1 MVPSTLDE
9 MGVVVVVEGADSVG
23 VAVVVVR
30 VQESLPVAYHSE
42 LYSEVVVVVV
52 ECDWNSATPYWMTD
66 DDNDADDWCHRRYYL
81 EDEARVTVVILLLTM
96 DSLRFGGGGVVVV
109 AGEEEVG
116 NSVSMVVVV
125 VVRMDV
131 PTTRCCCCCC
141 DSSGGASP
149 LPPGHFHERIA
160 SHGVAVVAVV
170 GTTYG
175 SIQPRMME

>member
-9 MGVVVVVEGADSVG
+9 MGVVVVEEGADSVG

-30 VQESLPVAYHSE
+30 VQEALPVAYHSE

-66 DDNDADDWCHRRYYL
+66 DDDNNDDWCHRRYYL

-96 DSLRFGGGGVVVV
+96 DSLRFGGVAVVV

-116 NSVSMVVVV
+116 NSVSKVVVV

-149 LPPGHFHERIA
+149 PPPGHFHERIA